1 MSHTIDSATMGI
13 GDNIW
18 TGNLYTPGNS
28 SSISTPLVVGGIY
41 IIEVWGMSSY
51 YKMFF
56 PVVCA
61 AGNTRIQQAYSDGV
75 DSCRWRI
82 TLNTTDNT
90 VTLDSGSQNM
100 GTNTA
105 IQNIYRIAPGH

>member
-1 MSHTIDSATMGI
+1 MSHKIDSTTMGI
-13 GDNIW
+13 GDSVW

-28 SSISTPLVVGGIY
+28 SSISAPLVVGGVY
-41 IIEVWGMSSY
+41 VIEVWGMSSY

-56 PVVCA
+56 PIVC
-61 AGNTRIQQAYSDGV
+61 GSGFTRIQQAYSDGV

-82 TLNTTDNT
+82 SLDTTSNT
-90 VTLDSGSQNM
+90 VSLDSGSQNM

-105 IQNIYRIAPGH
+105 IVGIYRIAAGQ